1 MAEGVFEN
9 DCLGYLRCI
18 TRFTPSNVPREN
30 APRLIHL
37 FLNVPCGTITL
48 KQARLE
54 KIPKYLPLRS
64 LRSKVRYGIVYYS
77 QSSFLYE
84 DA

>member
-9 DCLGYLRCI
+9 CGL
-18 TRFTPSNVPREN
+18 NVPREK

-37 FLNVPCGTITL
+37 FLNVPRGTFTL

-54 KIPKYLPLRS
+54 KIPKYSPLSSRCS
-64 LRSKVRYGIVYYS
+64 NVHRIFLLFSNYS
-77 QSSFLYE
+77 TRTNTEESPMNYKK
-84 DA
+84 